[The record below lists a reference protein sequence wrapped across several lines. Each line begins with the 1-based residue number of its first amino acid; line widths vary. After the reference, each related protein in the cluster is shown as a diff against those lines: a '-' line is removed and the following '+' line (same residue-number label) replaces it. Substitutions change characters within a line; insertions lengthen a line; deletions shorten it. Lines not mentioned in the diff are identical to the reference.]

1 MKNEFLICLI
11 ILSSC
16 QGKTNNTK
24 VKTTSQVD
32 SFRNS
37 LIGKWGGLKESN
49 PVWKITH
56 DSIYYYGQDKSYA
69 YEVEGNDLVWEFD
82 SSQARLKNVSVIG
95 DTLFFYLVASID
107 GKTYQLNRGFRF
119 K

>member
-82 SSQARLKNVSVIG
+82 SSQVRLKNHCRREPPG
-95 DTLFFYLVASID
+95 LLRWD
-107 GKTYQLNRGFRF
+107 GSTPGILRLRR
-119 K
+119 